1 MRHATDSTVT
11 RITTNNVTVCVSH
24 SWLTLTPGWLWET
37 ARRGSDSY
45 LLLREEYQPHF
56 LSGGGPRITLKTCKP
71 GHRLGITD
79 TESGAKWKRFLLS
92 EDQRRKR
99 PLSIVPG
106 SDNGAI
112 ITVQQLKSKTFST
125 KERHFKESCPHKC
138 HLLISWSISCVF
150 ATHAAVTLT
159 CFSLPTFAA
168 VSFSNCFNPLPSQ
181 SHLSKLHLI

>member
-1 MRHATDSTVT
+1 MADA
-11 RITTNNVTVCVSH
+11 NAGVTVRNGTTREWFV
-24 SWLTLTPGWLWET
+24 PAA
-37 ARRGSDSY
+37 ARRISAPLPVG
-45 LLLREEYQPHF
+45 RRAQNK
-56 LSGGGPRITLKTCKP
+56 PRITLKTCKP